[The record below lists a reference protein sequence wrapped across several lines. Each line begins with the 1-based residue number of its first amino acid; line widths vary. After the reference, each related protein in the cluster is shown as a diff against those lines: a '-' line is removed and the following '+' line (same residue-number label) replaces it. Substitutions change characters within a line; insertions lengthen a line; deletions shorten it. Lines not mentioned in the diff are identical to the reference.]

1 MERKDQRKTVHEI
14 WEANYN
20 APGRATYDES
30 TTELSGS
37 RREADLVVSGLR
49 ALRVLTEMG
58 KVAGF
63 RTVEDNRSSSSPLNV
78 PVNAEEIDRLISQIE
93 NPNYVG
99 EPIEEI
105 KKS

>member
-1 MERKDQRKTVHEI
+1 MERKDQKKTVYEK

-20 APGRATYDES
+20 AVGRATHDES

-37 RREADLVVSGLR
+37 RREADLVVSGLK

-63 RTVEDNRSSSSPLNV
+63 QTVEGNSFSSSPLNN
-78 PVNAEEIDRLISQIE
+78 PLTTEEIDRLISQIE

-99 EPIEEI
+99 EPIVERR
-105 KKS
+105 